1 MLACKSIVVF
11 LVTVETTHRVG
22 GFLDI
27 FLVLFSLKV
36 YIHVGKWVWS
46 IGAHS
51 ILIGWL
57 IGRLLLEFIN
67 LLGSANFTHEYYR
80 WLI

>member
-22 GFLDI
+22 GVFDI
-27 FLVLFSLKV
+27 FLILFSLKV
-36 YIHVGKWVWS
+36 YIHVCPWVRLIATS
-46 IGAHS
+46 S

-57 IGRLLLEFIN
+57 IGRLLLE
-67 LLGSANFTHEYYR
+67 LGSANFAHEYY
-80 WLI
+80 